1 MIPGPNWARRYGNNS
16 RRLCARPGCGTAAA
30 ATLRFQPTQREAW
43 LVDLDDNA
51 ARTEGDLCARHASG
65 LVLPRGWELHDER
78 THIAPAT
85 APAAPAPRRVTTRGA
100 SVARA
105 RKRRTHRDDPQL
117 PDLVAVPEP
126 EREPEP
132 EPEPVV
138 EVVEV
143 EINLDVDV
151 IETASV
157 EPDPPRPALEKEFSE
172 PAREELNDALDAQT
186 PLLRRAFQNV
196 WPFEDE

>member
-51 ARTEGDLCARHASG
+51 ARTEGDLCARHAAG
-65 LVLPRGWELHDER
+65 LVLPRGWQLHDER
-78 THIAPAT
+78 TQAEPVV
-85 APAAPAPRRVTTRGA
+85 APAPPAPQRVTTRGA

-105 RKRRTHRDDPQL
+105 RKRRTQRDDPQL
-117 PDLVAVPEP
+117 PDLVAVPTP
-126 EREPEP
+126 K
-132 EPEPVV
+132 PEPVV
-138 EVVEV
+138 EVELEVEV
-143 EINLDVDV
+143 EVV
-151 IETASV
+151 EEPET
-157 EPDPPRPALEKEFSE
+157 PRPALEKEFSE

-196 WPFEDE
+196 WPFEDDE

>member
-85 APAAPAPRRVTTRGA
+85 APPPSAPRRVTTRGA

-105 RKRRTHRDDPQL
+105 RKRRTQRDDPQL

-126 EREPEP
+126 ERQPEP
-132 EPEPVV
+132 EPDPVV

-143 EINLDVDV
+143 EIELDVEV
-151 IETASV
+151 VETPVV
-157 EPDPPRPALEKEFSE
+157 EPDAPRPALEKEFSE

-196 WPFEDE
+196 WPFEDD

>member
-43 LVDLDDNA
+43 LVDLDDGA

-65 LVLPRGWELHDER
+65 LVLPRGWQLHDER
-78 THIAPAT
+78 TQAETVVAPT
-85 APAAPAPRRVTTRGA
+85 PGPARRVTTRGA

-105 RKRRTHRDDPQL
+105 RKRRTQRDDPQL
-117 PDLVAVPEP
+117 PDLVAVPAP
-126 EREPEP
+126 EPEP
-132 EPEPVV
+132 EPEVEVAVEVV
-138 EVVEV
+138 EVVEAA
-143 EINLDVDV
+143 DA
-151 IETASV
+151 ETPEA
-157 EPDPPRPALEKEFSE
+157 PRPALEQEFSE

-196 WPFEDE
+196 WPFEEE

>member
-85 APAAPAPRRVTTRGA
+85 APPAPAPRRVTTRGA

-105 RKRRTHRDDPQL
+105 RKRRTQRDDPQL

-132 EPEPVV
+132 VV
-138 EVVEV
+138 EVVDVEV
-143 EINLDVDV
+143 EIDLDVDV
-151 IETASV
+151 IETAAV